1 MSSLQQHALD
11 YFVSRGWTAEQAAG
25 IVANLTAESGLNP
38 AAVGDGGAAYG
49 LAQWHGNRQDGFQAL
64 FSKPIQGSS
73 LDEQLTW
80 VETELR
86 TTESAAGNA
95 LRSCTTSYQA
105 GACISEKYE
114 RPADRAGEAAK
125 RGALA
130 QSILNVANNVA
141 TNSQQV
147 TESVATTAVSTPN
160 NVAKGQPMV
169 ALAALQFFG
178 PLLASVLPQIG
189 PLLKPGSKAAAYA
202 PIAESVVQAI
212 TAAAGTSSLGG
223 AVEAMQNDPAVAAK
237 VQAAVVSHPD
247 VIGLVEVSGGIQA
260 AKEADAKATQAPQS
274 FLHSP
279 AFWITL
285 LLMTAPFMLLTDVF
299 FVHPDAYIG
308 DIRTQIVT
316 GVLGI
321 ILVVCGYWLGGSM
334 GSTKKDELLAAK

>member
-130 QSILNVANNVA
+130 QSILNVANNVS

-147 TESVATTAVSTPN
+147 TESAATTAASTSD
-160 NVAKGQPMV
+160 NVAKGQPMG

-178 PLLASVLPQIG
+178 PLLAAVLPQIG

-212 TAAAGTSSLGG
+212 TTAAGTTSLGG
-223 AVEAMQNDPAVAAK
+223 AVEAMQNDPELAKK
-237 VQAAVVSHPD
+237 VQQAVVSNES
-247 VIGLVEVSGGIQA
+247 VLGLVEVSGGIPA
-260 AKEADAKATQAPQS
+260 AKDADAVATQAPNG
-274 FLHSP
+274 FWHSP
-279 AFWITL
+279 AFAISCI
-285 LLMTAPFMLLTDVF
+285 LMAMPLMLLADVF
-299 FVHPDAYIG
+299 YVHPTLYEG
-308 DIRTQIVT
+308 PMRTQIIT
-316 GVLGI
+316 GILGVI
-321 ILVVCGYWLGGSM
+321 MVICGYWLGSSM